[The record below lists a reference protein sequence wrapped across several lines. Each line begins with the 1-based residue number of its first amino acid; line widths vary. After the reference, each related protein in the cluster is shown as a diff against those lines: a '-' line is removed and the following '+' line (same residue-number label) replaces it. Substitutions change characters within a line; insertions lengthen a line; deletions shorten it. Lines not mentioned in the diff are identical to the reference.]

1 MEHRRGHQ
9 NVHGCPCQTVGGV
22 IHILLFPNTQDLE
35 GMTFSTVKNFNL
47 LLLVYPVLD
56 CWTILFLYVHLQD
69 TKGVIS
75 ETEVLKK
82 EPVSDV
88 IALKDS
94 LKYFDA
100 DFFNDS
106 KVNLNR

>member
-1 MEHRRGHQ
+1 MAIKMYMVAPAKQWEVSFIYSCFQ
-9 NVHGCPCQTVGGV
+9 IP
-22 IHILLFPNTQDLE
+22 QDLE

-56 CWTILFLYVHLQD
+56 CWTILFLSVHLQD

-75 ETEVLKK
+75 ATEVLKK
-82 EPVSDV
+82 EPVSDA

-94 LKYFDA
+94 MKYFDA

-106 KVNLNR
+106 KVNLNQ